1 MDGQG
6 KYLKRNALSLT
17 NPFND
22 AEHYNRP
29 SWMGRSSRRKVDY
42 CLNWVETEV
51 SDITMENS
59 PLMSK
64 QTINL
69 FWKVPRK
76 GISKYDKK

>member
-1 MDGQG
+1 MEKLIG
-6 KYLKRNALSLT
+6 N
-17 NPFND
+17 
-22 AEHYNRP
+22 
-29 SWMGRSSRRKVDY
+29 Y

-64 QTINL
+64 QTLNL

-76 GISKYDKK
+76 GISKYGKK